1 MPDRLSDFIQ
11 CLLDAEAT
19 LAAEVGLGPGVEE
32 IADMLWLAQQ
42 LPGPSTETDTPKS
55 TTSELAAPLPTV
67 DVVPSDEP
75 LTDTLPQVPNPPEQT
90 SLGTLF
96 TQPAPPASTEA
107 AEAVKPLMI
116 PAAAAFRHPLK
127 LSRSL
132 RRLVRKTASRTQTVI
147 DEEATAIA
155 LAEENP
161 IGVVEQPAQ
170 ERWLDLELVIEQ
182 SRVASVW
189 DPTSK
194 EFGELLERLGAFR
207 SIRIWTLITDET
219 SSTDE
224 PEPRLIA
231 GCPSSAATSTRF
243 GKPKEL
249 LNATGRSLVM
259 LLSDCISPLWRRGKM
274 HEWVADWAKSGPTVI
289 VQWFPERYWSRTG
302 LKAGRKVWLS
312 ALTPGMPSDRW
323 ERHYPTLNPDD
334 LAPKQSTSKLP
345 TKSVVVPVVSL
356 ETGPLE
362 DWARVVAGCGEAQVQ
377 GRRFELIWEATQQRW
392 QGPVKP
398 AKPLPESGE
407 ERFMLFSETASGL
420 AKQLAGLMSLGPVSP
435 EVTHLIQETLLPQ
448 SEPIQVAEVF
458 LSGLLEATDDNGYQW
473 FPGVQERLKQSML
486 KVDQMLVFRV
496 LSQYISKRYGR
507 TPREFQ
513 AFLQKHSDWGEA
525 QWNQLEGFA
534 ELRQRLQDEPSDATS
549 PEQQSDDHREEV
561 PSVADPSP
569 EPIPELPPE
578 SLKVLEIQTCQLVE
592 TTASSAASYPI
603 VQSGTETFTIAT
615 VELVTS
621 SDLEPF
627 DITIAT
633 LVQAKGQWEIQ
644 RQSGQAFGYVESL
657 SPDLT
662 LAMVAIQSGKFLMGS
677 PEDELDRRDAE
688 GPQHEVSIRPFTMGK
703 YPVTQAQWRFVAGL
717 PQVKQDLNS
726 DPSNFKGDMRPVEMV
741 SWDDATEFCTRLS
754 TYTGREYRLP
764 TEAEWEYAC
773 RAGTTTPFHFGET
786 ISPELANYRA
796 SSAYNDGPTGE
807 YRRETTPVD
816 QFDYANA
823 FGLSDMHG
831 NVWEWCLDH
840 WHENY
845 QKVPTDG
852 SAWLIEDE
860 KARRVRRGGSW
871 IDLPWNCRSADRYNS
886 SRANRGYRIGFRVV
900 SVAPFA

>member
-1 MPDRLSDFIQ
+1 DFIQ

-42 LPGPSTETDTPKS
+42 LPRPGTDTS
-55 TTSELAAPLPTV
+55 NNAESSTSELGTSLPTV
-67 DVVPSDEP
+67 DMALSDEP
-75 LTDTLPQVPNPPEQT
+75 RPTLPHVTNPPEQT
-90 SLGTLF
+90 PLGTLS
-96 TQPAPPASTEA
+96 TQPVSAASTEA
-107 AEAVKPLMI
+107 AETVKPLMI

-132 RRLVRKTASRTQTVI
+132 RRLIRKTASRTQTVI

-207 SIRIWTLITDET
+207 SIRIWTLITNET

-231 GCPSSAATSTRF
+231 GCPSSAATSNRF

-249 LNATGRSLVM
+249 LNATGLSLVM
-259 LLSDCISPLWRRGKM
+259 LLSDCISPLWRSGKI
-274 HEWVADWAKSGPTVI
+274 HGWIADWAKSGPTVI
-289 VQWFPERYWSRTG
+289 IQWFPERYWSRTG

-323 ERHYPTLNPDD
+323 ERHYPTYNPDD
-334 LAPKQSTSKLP
+334 LDLKQPTSKLP

-356 ETGPLE
+356 EAEALE

-377 GRRFELIWEATQQRW
+377 GCRFELSWEAMQQRW

-398 AKPLPESGE
+398 AKPLPKSGE
-407 ERFMLFSETASGL
+407 ERFIRFDETASGL
-420 AKQLAGLMSLGPVSP
+420 AKQLAGLMALGPVSP

-448 SEPIQVAEVF
+448 SGPIQVAEVF
-458 LSGLLEATDDNGYQW
+458 LSGLLEATDNKGYQW
-473 FPGVQERLKQSML
+473 FPGVQERLQQSML

-496 LSQYISKRYGR
+496 LSQYISKLYGC
-507 TPREFQ
+507 TPREFK

-534 ELRQRLQDEPSDATS
+534 ELRQSLQDEPSDAPLS
-549 PEQQSDDHREEV
+549 EQQSDEPPEDV
-561 PSVADPSP
+561 TTVADPSLKS
-569 EPIPELPPE
+569 IPELFPE
-578 SLKVLEIQTCQLVE
+578 LPLEVLEIRTCQLVE
-592 TTASSAASYPI
+592 TAASPAASYPI
-603 VQSGTETFTIAT
+603 LRSGTETFTIAT
-615 VELVTS
+615 VELLAS

-633 LVQAKGQWEIQ
+633 LVQAEGQWEIQ
-644 RQSGQAFGYVESL
+644 LQPGQAYGFIEAL

-662 LAMVAIQSGKFLMGS
+662 LAMVAIPSGKFLMGS
-677 PEDELDRRDAE
+677 PQDEEGYEDYD
-688 GPQHEVSIRPFTMGK
+688 GPQHEVTTTGFFMGR
-703 YPVTQAQWRFVAGL
+703 YPVTQAQWQFVASL
-717 PQVKQDLNS
+717 PQEQHSLDPDL
-726 DPSNFKGDMRPVEMV
+726 SNFKGDTRPVEQV
-741 SWDDATEFCTRLS
+741 SWDDAMEFCARLS
-754 TYTGREYRLP
+754 THTGREYRLP

-786 ISPELANYRA
+786 ISPELANYDA
-796 SSAYNDGPTGE
+796 SSAYNDGPTGK
-807 YRRETTPVD
+807 YLGETTPVD
-816 QFDYANA
+816 QFEYANA

-845 QKVPTDG
+845 QEAPTDG
-852 SAWLIEDE
+852 SAWLTDNDNG
-860 KARRVRRGGSW
+860 RRVRRGGSW
-871 IDLPWNCRSADRYNS
+871 RFNPRNCRSAYRNFNS
-886 SRANRGYRIGFRVV
+886 TRDYRLSFIGFRVV
-900 SVAPFA
+900 SVAPRTLP